1 MKMNNN
7 KAKTEGQLRQERY
20 RKMIKEV
27 LRQRKEERMKAEVKF
42 FDRILEY
49 KNDYKN

>member
-1 MKMNNN
+1 MKLIKN

-20 RKMIKEV
+20 RKMIREV

-42 FDRILEY
+42 YDRIVEY